1 MIERNGKQTIVK
13 TNKRIDALNASEFS
27 LEMEEALKDTEK
39 LIIDCDNLV
48 YISSSGLR
56 AIMIAV
62 KVIGMNEKVKI
73 INVCDDVFDILDS
86 TGFTTVCEV
95 FKKQ

>member
-13 TNKRIDALNASEFS
+13 TNRRIDALNASEFS
-27 LEMEEALKDTEK
+27 LEMEEALKDTKE